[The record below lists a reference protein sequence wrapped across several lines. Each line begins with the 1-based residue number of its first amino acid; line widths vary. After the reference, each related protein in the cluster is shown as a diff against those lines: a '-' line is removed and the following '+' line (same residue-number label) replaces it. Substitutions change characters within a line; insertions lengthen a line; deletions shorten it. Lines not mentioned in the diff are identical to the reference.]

1 MLQVRT
7 KSFLGA
13 FLIVF
18 AAVLAGGGLY
28 GANYLKQP
36 KFDSET
42 LCPLSGPV
50 AATLIII
57 DKTGGLTPLEQ
68 DRVRAIVTS
77 EREVLPPGAKLSIS
91 VLGRQEGEEQTTLRS
106 VVGLCNPGTEANP
119 LFANPKRVLARYY
132 QSFAEPVDG
141 AMRAFTAQ
149 GSAPASPIA
158 VAVGSVIEHE
168 RSDSIEKAKLIL
180 VSDLME
186 HTPQASAYDGSF
198 TIAILR
204 KLISRDAQGWLRS
217 AQVELVILPRAQ
229 YAGRQRAAI
238 AVWRQFLKETRGRDF
253 ILRSL

>member
-1 MLQVRT
+1 MRT
-7 KSFLGA
+7 KSFLGV

-18 AAVLAGGGLY
+18 AAALAGGGLY

-77 EREVLPPGAKLSIS
+77 
-91 VLGRQEGEEQTTLRS
+91 
-106 VVGLCNPGTEANP
+106 
-119 LFANPKRVLARYY
+119 
-132 QSFAEPVDG
+132 
-141 AMRAFTAQ
+141 
-149 GSAPASPIA
+149 GSN
-158 VAVGSVIEHE
+158 
-168 RSDSIEKAKLIL
+168 SIEKAKLIL

-198 TIAILR
+198 TVATLR
-204 KLISRDAQGWLRS
+204 KLISRDTQVWLRS

-238 AVWRQFLKETRGRDF
+238 TVWRQFLKETGGRDF
-253 ILRSL
+253 ILQSL